1 MILAATAQ
9 SLAFQKVVSYNQD
22 MNLWQYFLVALWQVL
37 EFGIHNTSLKT
48 DRLFVYTHLWSCQ
61 ILDNIV
67 WSSISSETVNLCQ
80 SGDKW
85 KMANI

>member
-37 EFGIHNTSLKT
+37 EFGIHNTSLKQ
-48 DRLFVYTHLWSCQ
+48 DW
-61 ILDNIV
+61 
-67 WSSISSETVNLCQ
+67 
-80 SGDKW
+80 
-85 KMANI
+85 